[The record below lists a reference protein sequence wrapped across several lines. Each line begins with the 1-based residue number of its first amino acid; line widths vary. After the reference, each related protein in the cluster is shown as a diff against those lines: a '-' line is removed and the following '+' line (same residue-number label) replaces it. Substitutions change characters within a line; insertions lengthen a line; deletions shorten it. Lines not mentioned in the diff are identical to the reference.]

1 MFLVCYDTS
10 MTDIIISIHEQELT
24 FSFNS
29 ELFSE
34 KELLFA
40 GESHGEKYQA
50 YLVKEAGFLEYSL
63 GHLPS
68 DIDGVRAFIVC
79 DFFSKLSGLFQDG
92 LTQEIVAALPRYLRP
107 FQGNFIIYA
116 GSFRPWHVGHR
127 ECVEQAI
134 ANGFQVLICPD
145 RNPWKEVSAKTENPL
160 SQLVSIIDR
169 VSDLEHVSVF
179 SGFLALD
186 QSNPTV
192 NWLAKVEKQNRS
204 LLMGDDSFL
213 SIHKWKQAEELLKE
227 LHQIV
232 VVPRLATDEQRNR
245 QIEKLKA
252 VNPVLEVQVLKKHPF
267 EHISSTAIRKNQK

>member
-1 MFLVCYDTS
+1 

-29 ELFSE
+29 EAFAE
-34 KELLFA
+34 KVLLFE
-40 GESHGEKYQA
+40 GESHGEKYTA
-50 YLVKEAGFLEYSL
+50 YLVKAAGFLEYSL

-68 DIDGVRAFIVC
+68 DIDGVRAYIVC
-79 DFFSKLSGLFQDG
+79 DFFSKLSGLFEVAPS
-92 LTQEIVAALPRYLRP
+92 QEVIQSLPRYLRP
-107 FQGNFIIYA
+107 FNSNFIIYA

-134 ANGFQVLICPD
+134 ANGYQVLICPD
-145 RNPWKEVSAKTENPL
+145 RNPWKEERAKNDNPL

-169 VSDLEHVSVF
+169 VNDLEHVSVF

-186 QSNPTV
+186 KSNPTV
-192 NWLAKVEKQNRS
+192 NWLAKVEKPNRS

-213 SIHKWKQAEELLKE
+213 SIHKWKQAEELLNE

-245 QIEKLKA
+245 QIEKLKSL
-252 VNPVLEVQVLKKHPF
+252 NPEIDVQVLKKHPF
-267 EHISSTAIRKNQK
+267 EHVSSTAIRNSNN